1 MFKKILTTATALL
14 FCAGMATAADQIKQK
29 DRTQT
34 PKRDGSCGMIQM
46 DDCRNHDLAAL
57 KKRIQKKDG
66 TCDTSLSGDVSGQLM
81 AADQIRTRDPI
92 KDRKRDGSCRS

>member
-1 MFKKILTTATALL
+1 MFKKILTTTTVLL
-14 FCAGMATAADQIKQK
+14 FCTGMATAADQIKQK

-34 PKRDGSCGMIQM
+34 PKRDGSCSMIQV
-46 DDCRNHDLAAL
+46 DDSQNHDLAAL

-66 TCDTSLSGDVSGQLM
+66 SCDTPLSGDASGQLM